1 MLAMARAVLFLG
13 REDSGAL
20 AHLRA
25 VEDEVIALGP
35 SEPLTPEWL
44 DRHRPKLAVS
54 HGYRLILGPA
64 VLDRLPD
71 RIVNL
76 HISLLPYNRGADPN
90 LWSVL
95 EDTPSGV
102 SIHYIDAGVDTGDLI
117 AQREVPPARDDT
129 FATSYARLQGAIVD
143 LFRECWASI
152 AAGTCPRRP
161 QPPGGTVHRV
171 ADQAAVAHLLT
182 DGWDTPIGPLRGR
195 CAASS

>member
-1 MLAMARAVLFLG
+1 MAGMAEPIVFLG

-25 VEDEVIALGP
+25 VEDTVTALGP

-44 DRHRPKLAVS
+44 DEHRPRFVVS
-54 HGYRLILGPA
+54 HGYRRILGRDA
-64 VLDRLPD
+64 LDRLPD
-71 RIVNL
+71 RVVNL

-102 SIHYIDAGVDTGDLI
+102 SIHYIDPGVDTGDVI
-117 AQREVPPARDDT
+117 AQRAVALADEDT
-129 FATSYARLQGAIVD
+129 FATSYARLQDAIVV
-143 LFRECWASI
+143 LFREHWTAI

-171 ADQAAVAHLLT
+171 ADQAAVAHLLP

>member
-1 MLAMARAVLFLG
+1 MRAMAVLFLG

-35 SEPLTPEWL
+35 SEPLTAEWV
-44 DRHRPKLAVS
+44 DVHRPRFAVS
-54 HGYRLILGPA
+54 HGYRLILGRA

-71 RIVNL
+71 RVVNL

-95 EDTPSGV
+95 DDTPSGV
-102 SIHYIDAGVDTGDLI
+102 TIHYIDPGVDTGDLI
-117 AQREVPPARDDT
+117 AQREVPLADDDT
-129 FATSYARLQGAIVD
+129 FATSYARLQDTMVT
-143 LFRECWASI
+143 LFQEHWASI
-152 AAGTCPRRP
+152 AAGACARRP
-161 QPPGGTVHRV
+161 QPPGGTVHRA

-182 DGWDTPIGPLRGR
+182 DGWDTPIAGLRGR